1 MRRLAVIPLSAA
13 LLLAAAGCGGNS
25 STGTPAPASPGQ
37 QGQPDKVAAGV
48 IAIVDVA
55 PIYLGKQKGFF
66 SARTIDLTLS
76 TSQGG
81 AAIVPG
87 VVSGQFQFGFSN
99 VTSLIL
105 AKSRGLPIRMV
116 SNGVASTGKDGAD
129 FGGVLVKA
137 DSPIRSAKD
146 LAGKTVAVNTL
157 KNIGD
162 TTVRASVRKAGGDPA
177 TVKFVEL
184 AFPDQPAALAAGR
197 VDAIWVVEP
206 FVTAAK
212 AQGARLVASNYV
224 DTAADLTV
232 AAYFTSQ
239 ELIAKNPD
247 LVKRFKEAMAE
258 SLAYAAAHPDEV
270 RAIIGTYTQIAADVT
285 AKITLPAWP
294 AEINKA
300 SVQTL
305 TDLAVQ
311 DKLLDA
317 NTVKAPA
324 LDELLP

>member
-1 MRRLAVIPLSAA
+1 MRRLAVTA
-13 LLLAAAGCGGNS
+13 LLTAATLVAATACGGNS
-25 STGTPAPASPGQ
+25 SNTSPTQAAP
-37 QGQPDKVAAGV
+37 GQPDKVAAGV

-66 SARTIDLTLS
+66 SSRNIDLSLE

-99 VTSLIL
+99 MTSLIL
-105 AKSRGLPIRMV
+105 AKSRGLPIKV
-116 SNGVASTGKDGAD
+116 VANGVASTGKDGAD
-129 FGGVLVKA
+129 FSAVLVKG
-137 DSPIRSAKD
+137 DSPIQSAKD
-146 LAGKTVAVNTL
+146 LAGKKVAVNTL

-162 TTVRASVRKAGGDPA
+162 TTVRASVRKAGGDPSGIQ
-177 TVKFVEL
+177 FVEL
-184 AFPDQPAALAAGR
+184 GFPDQPAALAAGR

-212 AQGARLVASNYV
+212 AQGARVVASNYV
-224 DTAADLTV
+224 DAAADLTV
-232 AAYFTSQ
+232 ATYFTSQ

-258 SLAYAAAHPDEV
+258 SLAYASSHPDEV
-270 RAIIGTYTQIAADVT
+270 RQIITTYTQITADVT

-294 AEINKA
+294 AEVNKA

-311 DKLLDA
+311 DKLLD
-317 NTVKAPA
+317 KAPA
-324 LDELLP
+324 LDDLIP

>member
-1 MRRLAVIPLSAA
+1 MRRLAAIPLSAA

-25 STGTPAPASPGQ
+25 GTPTPTPAAPGQ
-37 QGQPDKVAAGV
+37 QQGRPDKVAAGV

-66 SARTIDLTLS
+66 SGRNIDLDLQ

-105 AKSRGLPIRMV
+105 AKSRGLPIKMV

-146 LAGKTVAVNTL
+146 LAGRTVAVNTL

-177 TVKFVEL
+177 SVKFVEL
-184 AFPDQPAALAAGR
+184 AFPDQPAALAADR

-224 DTAADLTV
+224 DAAPDLTV

-239 ELIAKNPD
+239 ELIARNPD

-270 RAIIGTYTQIAADVT
+270 RAVIGTYTQIAADVT
-285 AKITLPAWP
+285 VKITLPAWP

-311 DKLLDA
+311 DKLLD
-317 NTVKAPA
+317 KAPA
-324 LDELLP
+324 LGDLLP

>member
-25 STGTPAPASPGQ
+25 STGTPTPAAP
-37 QGQPDKVAAGV
+37 GQPDKVAAGV

-66 SARTIDLTLS
+66 SGRNIDLTLQ

-137 DSPIRSAKD
+137 DSPIQSAKD
-146 LAGKTVAVNTL
+146 LAGRTVAVNTL

-177 TVKFVEL
+177 AVKFVEL
-184 AFPDQPAALAAGR
+184 GFPDQPAALAAGR

-224 DTAADLTV
+224 DAAADLTV
-232 AAYFTSQ
+232 ATYFTSQ

-258 SLAYAAAHPDEV
+258 SLAYATAHPDEA
-270 RAIIGTYTQIAADVT
+270 RAIIGTYTQITADVT

-311 DKLLDA
+311 DKLLD
-317 NTVKAPA
+317 KAPA

>member
-25 STGTPAPASPGQ
+25 STGTPTPAAP
-37 QGQPDKVAAGV
+37 GQPDKVAAGV

-66 SARTIDLTLS
+66 SGRNIDLTLS

-105 AKSRGLPIRMV
+105 AKSRGLPIKMV

-137 DSPIRSAKD
+137 DSPIQSAKD

-184 AFPDQPAALAAGR
+184 GFPDQPAALAAGR

-224 DTAADLTV
+224 DAAADLTV
-232 AAYFTSQ
+232 ATYFTSQ

-311 DKLLDA
+311 DKLLD
-317 NTVKAPA
+317 KAPA

>member
-1 MRRLAVIPLSAA
+1 M
-13 LLLAAAGCGGNS
+13 
-25 STGTPAPASPGQ
+25 
-37 QGQPDKVAAGV
+37 
-48 IAIVDVA
+48 
-55 PIYLGKQKGFF
+55 
-66 SARTIDLTLS
+66 
-76 TSQGG
+76 
-81 AAIVPG
+81 
-87 VVSGQFQFGFSN
+87 
-99 VTSLIL
+99 
-105 AKSRGLPIRMV
+105 
-116 SNGVASTGKDGAD
+116 
-129 FGGVLVKA
+129 
-137 DSPIRSAKD
+137 
-146 LAGKTVAVNTL
+146 
-157 KNIGD
+157 
-162 TTVRASVRKAGGDPA
+162 
-177 TVKFVEL
+177 KFVEL
-184 AFPDQPAALAAGR
+184 GFPDQPAALAAGR

-224 DTAADLTV
+224 DAAADLTV
-232 AAYFTSQ
+232 ATYFTSQ

-311 DKLLDA
+311 DKLLD
-317 NTVKAPA
+317 KAPA

>member
-1 MRRLAVIPLSAA
+1 MRRLAVTA
-13 LLLAAAGCGGNS
+13 LLTATTLLAATACGGNS
-25 STGTPAPASPGQ
+25 SNNTSPTRAAP
-37 QGQPDKVAAGV
+37 GQPDKVAAGV

-66 SARTIDLTLS
+66 SSRNIDLSLE

-99 VTSLIL
+99 MTSLIL
-105 AKSRGLPIRMV
+105 AKSRGLPIKV
-116 SNGVASTGKDGAD
+116 VANGVASTGKDGAD
-129 FGGVLVKA
+129 FSAVLVKG
-137 DSPIRSAKD
+137 DSPTQSAKD
-146 LAGKTVAVNTL
+146 LAGKKVAVNTL

-162 TTVRASVRKAGGDPA
+162 TTVRASVRKAGGDPSGIQ
-177 TVKFVEL
+177 FVEL
-184 AFPDQPAALAAGR
+184 GFPDQPAALAAGR

-212 AQGARLVASNYV
+212 GQGARVVASNYV
-224 DTAADLTV
+224 DAAANLTV
-232 AAYFTSQ
+232 ATYFTSQ
-239 ELIAKNPD
+239 DLIAKNPD

-258 SLAYAAAHPDEV
+258 SLAYANAHPDEV
-270 RAIIGTYTQIAADVT
+270 RQIITTYTQITADVT

-294 AEINKA
+294 AEVNKA

-311 DKLLDA
+311 DKLLD
-317 NTVKAPA
+317 KAPA
-324 LDELLP
+324 LDDLIP

>member
-1 MRRLAVIPLSAA
+1 MRLAAIPLSAA

-25 STGTPAPASPGQ
+25 STGTPTPAAP
-37 QGQPDKVAAGV
+37 GQPDKVAAGV

-66 SARTIDLTLS
+66 SGRNIDLTLQ

-137 DSPIRSAKD
+137 DSPIQSAKD
-146 LAGKTVAVNTL
+146 LAGRTVAVNTL

-177 TVKFVEL
+177 TVQFVEL
-184 AFPDQPAALAAGR
+184 GFPDQPAALAAGR

-224 DTAADLTV
+224 DAAADLTV
-232 AAYFTSQ
+232 ATYFTSQ

-258 SLAYAAAHPDEV
+258 SLAYASAHPDEV
-270 RAIIGTYTQIAADVT
+270 RAVIGTYTQITADVT

-311 DKLLDA
+311 DKLLD
-317 NTVKAPA
+317 KAPA

>member
-1 MRRLAVIPLSAA
+1 MRRLAIPLAV
-13 LLLAAAGCGGNS
+13 LLLAAGCGGNS
-25 STGTPAPASPGQ
+25 GTPTPTPAAP
-37 QGQPDKVAAGV
+37 GQPDKVAAGV

-66 SARTIDLTLS
+66 SGRNIDLDLQ

-146 LAGKTVAVNTL
+146 LAGRTVAVNTL

-177 TVKFVEL
+177 SVKFVEL

-224 DTAADLTV
+224 DAAPDLTV

-285 AKITLPAWP
+285 TKITLPAWP

-311 DKLLDA
+311 DKLLE
-317 NTVKAPA
+317 KAPA

>member
-1 MRRLAVIPLSAA
+1 MRRLAAIPLSAA

-25 STGTPAPASPGQ
+25 STGTPTPAAPGQ
-37 QGQPDKVAAGV
+37 PVQPDKVAAGV

-66 SARTIDLTLS
+66 SGRNIDLTLS

-105 AKSRGLPIRMV
+105 AKSRGLPIKMV

-137 DSPIRSAKD
+137 DSPIQSAKD
-146 LAGKTVAVNTL
+146 LVGKTVAVNTL

-177 TVKFVEL
+177 AVKFVEL

-224 DTAADLTV
+224 DAAADLTV
-232 AAYFTSQ
+232 ATYFTSQ

-294 AEINKA
+294 AEVNKA

-311 DKLLDA
+311 DKLLE
-317 NTVKAPA
+317 KAPA

>member
-1 MRRLAVIPLSAA
+1 MRRLAIPLAV

-25 STGTPAPASPGQ
+25 GTPTPAPAAP
-37 QGQPDKVAAGV
+37 GQPDKVAAGV

-55 PIYLGKQKGFF
+55 PIYLGRQKGFF
-66 SARTIDLTLS
+66 SGRNIDLDLQ

-105 AKSRGLPIRMV
+105 ARSRGLPIKMV

-137 DSPIRSAKD
+137 DSPVRSAKD
-146 LAGKTVAVNTL
+146 LAGRTVAVNTL

-177 TVKFVEL
+177 SVKFVEL

-224 DTAADLTV
+224 DAAADLTV

-311 DKLLDA
+311 DKLLE
-317 NTVKAPA
+317 KAPA

>member
-1 MRRLAVIPLSAA
+1 MRRLAVCSLSAA

-25 STGTPAPASPGQ
+25 STGPPTPGQ
-37 QGQPDKVAAGV
+37 PGQLGQPDRVAAGV

-66 SARTIDLTLS
+66 SGRNIDLTLS

-105 AKSRGLPIRMV
+105 AKSRGLPVKMV

-146 LAGKTVAVNTL
+146 LAGRTVAVNTL

-177 TVKFVEL
+177 AVRFVEL
-184 AFPDQPAALAAGR
+184 GFPDQPAALAAGR

-224 DTAADLTV
+224 DAAADLTV

-270 RAIIGTYTQIAADVT
+270 RAIIGTYTQIAADVA

-294 AEINKA
+294 AEVNKA

-311 DKLLDA
+311 DKLLE
-317 NTVKAPA
+317 KAPA
-324 LDELLP
+324 LDDLLP